1 MITETDILRDHM
13 AEIVF
18 PRLNEMLFEEL
29 CDIQDDLKL
38 NDAMVNNL
46 CYAWFDGKIKA
57 MDYGHDV
64 SKEKTNE
71 EVK

>member
-1 MITETDILRDHM
+1 MITEKDILRDHM
-13 AEIVF
+13 SEIVF

-38 NDAMVNNL
+38 NDNMVNDL

-57 MDYGHDV
+57 MDHGLDLTKQKI
-64 SKEKTNE
+64 KEK
-71 EVK
+71 

>member
-1 MITETDILRDHM
+1 MITEKDILRDHM
-13 AEIVF
+13 SEIVF

-38 NDAMVNNL
+38 NDTMVNDL

-57 MDYGHDV
+57 MDYGLDLTKQKI
-64 SKEKTNE
+64 KEK
-71 EVK
+71 

>member
-1 MITETDILRDHM
+1 MITEKDILRDHM
-13 AEIVF
+13 SEIVL

-38 NDAMVNNL
+38 NDTMVNDL

-57 MDYGHDV
+57 MDYGLDLTKQKI
-64 SKEKTNE
+64 KEK
-71 EVK
+71 

>member
-1 MITETDILRDHM
+1 MITEKDILRDHM
-13 AEIVF
+13 SEIVF

-38 NDAMVNNL
+38 NDTMVNDL

-57 MDYGHDV
+57 MDYGLDV

>member
-1 MITETDILRDHM
+1 MITEKDILRDHM
-13 AEIVF
+13 SEIVF

-38 NDAMVNNL
+38 NDTMVYDL

-57 MDYGHDV
+57 MDYGLDLTKQKI
-64 SKEKTNE
+64 KEK
-71 EVK
+71 

>member
-13 AEIVF
+13 SEIVF

-29 CDIQDDLKL
+29 YDIQDDLKL
-38 NDAMVNNL
+38 NDTMVNDL

-57 MDYGHDV
+57 MDYGLDLTKQKI
-64 SKEKTNE
+64 KEK
-71 EVK
+71 

>member
-13 AEIVF
+13 SEIVF

-38 NDAMVNNL
+38 NDTIVNDL

-57 MDYGHDV
+57 MDYGLDLTKQKI
-64 SKEKTNE
+64 KEK
-71 EVK
+71 

>member
-1 MITETDILRDHM
+1 MITATDILRDHM
-13 AEIVF
+13 SEIVF

-38 NDAMVNNL
+38 NDTMVNDL

-57 MDYGHDV
+57 MDYGLDLTKQKI
-64 SKEKTNE
+64 KEK
-71 EVK
+71 

>member
-13 AEIVF
+13 SEIVF

-38 NDAMVNNL
+38 NDTMVNDL

-57 MDYGHDV
+57 MDYGLDLTKQKI
-64 SKEKTNE
+64 KEK
-71 EVK
+71 

>member
-1 MITETDILRDHM
+1 MITEKDILRDHM
-13 AEIVF
+13 SEIVF

-38 NDAMVNNL
+38 NDTMVNDL

-57 MDYGHDV
+57 MDYGLALTKQKI
-64 SKEKTNE
+64 KEK
-71 EVK
+71 

>member
-1 MITETDILRDHM
+1 MITETDRLRSHM
-13 AEIVF
+13 SEIEF

-38 NDAMVNNL
+38 NDTMVNDL

-57 MDYGHDV
+57 MDYGLDLTKQKI
-64 SKEKTNE
+64 KEK
-71 EVK
+71 